1 MPPAEAFQELRPLL
15 FSIAYRMLGSAASA
29 EDVLQEAFVR
39 FDRALD
45 EGAEVRSPK
54 AYLSTVVT
62 RLAIDELK
70 SARARRE
77 AYVGAWLPEPILTDR
92 GSTLVS
98 MPSDPAANAEAA
110 ETLTMAFLLVL
121 ERLDPVERAVF
132 LLHDVFGYEFGEIS
146 GIVGKSEANCRQIAV
161 RARRRVRDAK
171 PKLDPPD
178 ADHRRLA
185 ESFFAAMTAGDVGGL
200 ADLLAEGAVVIGDGG
215 GKAPQWAGP
224 IIGKDRIMR
233 LLAGV
238 GGQIAAFDISL
249 EPREI
254 NGQPGA
260 ILRNRAGQVTNV
272 FVLEFR
278 HGRVAAV
285 RSVINPDKLG
295 HLGPV
300 ADVRALA
307 REARGLAN

>member
-1 MPPAEAFQELRPLL
+1 MPSVETFQELRPLL

-39 FDRALD
+39 FDGAIA
-45 EGAEVRSPK
+45 EGADVRSPK
-54 AYLSTVVT
+54 AYLSAVVT

-70 SARARRE
+70 SARTRRE
-77 AYVGAWLPEPILTDR
+77 AYVGAWLPEPIVTDR

-98 MPSDPAANAEAA
+98 MPSDPAANAEAS

-121 ERLDPVERAVF
+121 DRLDPVERAVF
-132 LLHDVFGYEFGEIS
+132 LLHDVFGYGFAEIS
-146 GIVGKSEANCRQIAV
+146 GMVGRAEANCRQIAV
-161 RARRRVRDAK
+161 RARRRVRDAQ
-171 PKLDPPD
+171 PRMDPPD
-178 ADHRRLA
+178 AESRRLA
-185 ESFFAAMTAGDVGGL
+185 ETFFAAMTAGDVASL
-200 ADLLAEGAVVIGDGG
+200 AGLLAEDAVVVGDGG
-215 GKAPQWAGP
+215 GKAPQWGQP
-224 IIGKDRIMR
+224 ITGIDRILR

-238 GGQIAAFDISL
+238 GRQIMALDISL

-260 ILRNRAGQVTNV
+260 ILHDRAGEITNV
-272 FVLEFR
+272 LVLEFR
-278 HGRVAAV
+278 DGRVSAV
-285 RSVINPDKLG
+285 RSVINPEKLR

-307 REARGLAN
+307 REAAARAN